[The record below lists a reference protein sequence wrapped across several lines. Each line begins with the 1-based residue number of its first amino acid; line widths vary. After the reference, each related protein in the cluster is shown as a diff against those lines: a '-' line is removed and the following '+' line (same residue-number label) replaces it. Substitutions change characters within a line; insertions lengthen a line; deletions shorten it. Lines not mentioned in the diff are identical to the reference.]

1 MRFQLLG
8 LKRIDKKWYV
18 FGGLCFVLVFVLAYC
33 LFAATSADE
42 DMEDPALAATPQPL
56 AATSHAPQDGASV
69 NIAEVYPFVAPDG
82 SGGAVPSAPTE
93 GQGYRPPPTASLP
106 QIPNYQPPSY
116 ARGGAPLPQ
125 PEAPVNSGIGSA
137 GMAKSQASIQ
147 GILTAE
153 GEGGNIAMLSNGR
166 LVREGDYF
174 GSEKVN
180 RIGPDGM
187 ILSNGSKIAY
197 DLPILK

>member
-33 LFAATSADE
+33 LFAATSADS
-42 DMEDPALAATPQPL
+42 DMEDPALAATPQPR
-56 AATSHAPQDGASV
+56 AAASHAPQDGASV
-69 NIAEVYPFVAPDG
+69 NIADVYPFAAPEG
-82 SGGAVPSAPTE
+82 SGGATQNAPTE
-93 GQGYRPPPTASLP
+93 GQGYRPPLAASLP
-106 QIPNYQPPSY
+106 QIPNYQPPAY
-116 ARGGAPLPQ
+116 ALNGAPLLL
-125 PEAPVNSGIGSA
+125 PEAPVKSDIGSV

-147 GILTAE
+147 GILTTE
-153 GEGGNIAMLSNGR
+153 GEGSNIAMLSNGR

-174 GSEKVN
+174 GSEKIN
-180 RIGPDGM
+180 QIGQDGM

-197 DLPILK
+197 DLAILK